1 MKKMV
6 LPCLVILVLFSI
18 PFTPLEIMP
27 SCSAAGLD
35 FRIIPAGFNA
45 PMEFL
50 TGFPLF
56 AAKEVKVEVLYMNHG
71 PLQSSLEQI
80 KNIFSQYGSKI
91 SVSWYDFES
100 KEGEQF
106 MAKKGINQHV
116 PLVIWMDGKFTIPVN
131 GKEIKF
137 VGFPTGSGPA
147 AFQGKWTMDDL
158 RMVLN
163 QITNKPR

>member
-1 MKKMV
+1 MKKII
-6 LPCLVILVLFSI
+6 LSCLVILTLFSV
-18 PFTPLEIMP
+18 PFTIL
-27 SCSAAGLD
+27 
-35 FRIIPAGFNA
+35 
-45 PMEFL
+45 
-50 TGFPLF
+50 

-80 KNIFSQYGSKI
+80 KQVFSKYGNKI

-106 MAKKGINQHV
+106 MAKKGVNQHV
-116 PLVIWMDGKFTIPVN
+116 PLVIWMDGKFAIPVN

-147 AFQGKWTMDDL
+147 FFQGKWTMEDL
-158 RMVLN
+158 RGALDQM
-163 QITNKPR
+163 TDKK

>member
-1 MKKMV
+1 MKKII
-6 LPCLVILVLFSI
+6 LFCLVVLVLFSV
-18 PFTPLEIMP
+18 PFT
-27 SCSAAGLD
+27 
-35 FRIIPAGFNA
+35 
-45 PMEFL
+45 
-50 TGFPLF
+50 LF

-71 PLQSSLEQI
+71 PLRSSLEQI
-80 KNIFSQYGSKI
+80 KQVFSTYGNKI
-91 SVSWYDFES
+91 NVSWYDFES

-147 AFQGKWTMDDL
+147 FFQGKWTMEDL
-158 RMVLN
+158 HQALS
-163 QITNKPR
+163 QITNKK